1 MLDWS
6 NPLLKVQAMAFVP
19 LCIGNLFMFIA
30 LLTPAWQVAEDT
42 DAHRYM
48 QSGLWM
54 YCPGGVPC
62 WYIFSD
68 NLINYYEKVDV
79 CRFLLIGDCRKKLI
93 KTPYFFGWH
102 YAVLVLLLFALA
114 FGLIAA
120 GFLVLGVYRASKV
133 RLLTI
138 IFILFSFLSFLFSSV
153 GLAVFMINAEMLESR
168 FLIGIKNTF
177 KKEYGYSFYLAGL
190 ACMFL
195 MFGLLAGVMVMSYIF
210 LTKSGRSYVNEAKLK
225 HSSPLS
231 WRSFMGMKK
240 PEVALYILHYIL
252 QFVALIQNCKIEKAT
267 TRLPNTILAST
278 PHLVNLIISL
288 CKLQGSKKNFFCSS
302 YK

>member
-6 NPLLKVQAMAFVP
+6 NPLLKAQAIAFAP

-93 KTPYFFGWH
+93 KTPYFF
-102 YAVLVLLLFALA
+102 V
-114 FGLIAA
+114 
-120 GFLVLGVYRASKV
+120 
-133 RLLTI
+133 
-138 IFILFSFLSFLFSSV
+138 LFSSV
-153 GLAVFMINAEMLESR
+153 GLAVFVINAEMLESR
-168 FLIGIKNTF
+168 FLIGVKNTF

-210 LTKSGRSYVNEAKLK
+210 LTKSGRSYVKEAKLK
-225 HSSPLS
+225 NSSPPS
-231 WRSFMGMKK
+231 WRSFMGIKE
-240 PEVALYILHYIL
+240 PESTTKRPSSQTSSYPTIPV
-252 QFVALIQNCKIEKAT
+252 FQNVFEHPPRPGSNTASQSVTPLPPEYMST
-267 TRLPNTILAST
+267 TRT
-278 PHLVNLIISL
+278 
-288 CKLQGSKKNFFCSS
+288 FFS
-302 YK
+302 Y

>member
-68 NLINYYEKVDV
+68 NLINYYERVDV

-102 YAVLVLLLFALA
+102 YAVLILLLFALA

-133 RLLTI
+133 PLFTI
-138 IFILFSFLSFLFSSV
+138 IFILFNFLSFLFSSV

-225 HSSPLS
+225 NSSPLS

-240 PEVALYILHYIL
+240 LESTAKHPSSQTSSYPTIPVFQNVFEQPPRPGSNTASQSITPLPPEYMS
-252 QFVALIQNCKIEKAT
+252 T
-267 TRLPNTILAST
+267 TRTFL
-278 PHLVNLIISL
+278 
-288 CKLQGSKKNFFCSS
+288 S
-302 YK
+302 Y

>member
-6 NPLLKVQAMAFVP
+6 NPLLKAQAIAFAP

-102 YAVLVLLLFALA
+102 YAVLILLLFALA
-114 FGLIAA
+114 FSLIAT
-120 GFLVLGVYRASKV
+120 GFLILGVYRSSKV
-133 RLLTI
+133 RLFTI
-138 IFILFSFLSFLFSSV
+138 IFILFTFLSFLFSSV
-153 GLAVFMINAEMLESR
+153 GLAVFVINAEMLESR
-168 FLIGIKNTF
+168 FLIGVKNTF

-210 LTKSGRSYVNEAKLK
+210 LTKSGRSYVKEAKLK
-225 HSSPLS
+225 NSSPPS
-231 WRSFMGMKK
+231 WRSFMGIKE
-240 PEVALYILHYIL
+240 PESTTKRPSSQTSSYPTIPV
-252 QFVALIQNCKIEKAT
+252 FQNVFEHPPRPGSNTASQSVTPLPPEYMST
-267 TRLPNTILAST
+267 TRT
-278 PHLVNLIISL
+278 
-288 CKLQGSKKNFFCSS
+288 FFS
-302 YK
+302 Y

>member
-1 MLDWS
+1 MKLDWS
-6 NPLLKVQAMAFVP
+6 NPLLKIQAMAFIP
-19 LCIGNLFMFIA
+19 LCIGNFFLFIA

-102 YAVLVLLLFALA
+102 YAVLILLLFSFA

-120 GFLVLGVYRASKV
+120 GILAFSVFRVSRV

-138 IFILFSFLSFLFSSV
+138 IYMLFNFLSFLFISV
-153 GLAVFMINAEMLESR
+153 GLAVFVINAEMLESR

-195 MFGLLAGVMVMSYIF
+195 MFSLLAAVMIKTYIF
-210 LTKSGRSYVNEAKLK
+210 FTKRGRNYVEEAKLRNP
-225 HSSPLS
+225 SPSS

-240 PEVALYILHYIL
+240 LKGIVKHPSSQTSSYPTIPVFQNVFEQPPRPGSNTASQTVTPLPPEYMS
-252 QFVALIQNCKIEKAT
+252 T
-267 TRLPNTILAST
+267 TRTFL
-278 PHLVNLIISL
+278 
-288 CKLQGSKKNFFCSS
+288 S
-302 YK
+302 Y